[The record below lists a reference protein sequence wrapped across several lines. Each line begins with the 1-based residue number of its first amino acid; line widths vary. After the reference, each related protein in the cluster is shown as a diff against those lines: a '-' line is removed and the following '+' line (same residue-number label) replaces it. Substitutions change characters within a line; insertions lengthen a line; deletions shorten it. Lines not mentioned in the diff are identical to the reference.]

1 MRRANPGGPP
11 VASYLSSWSIGVSE
25 LDMCL
30 RILAAAGFGM
40 VIGAER
46 EAAKKPA
53 GLRTHLLVSTA
64 AALLTTTSLIV
75 GEQLNMPGEALRVA
89 AGVVTG
95 IGFIGAGTIL
105 QTERSVVGLT
115 TAATVFMAAAIGIA
129 AGAACYYLALSAA
142 AITILSTW
150 VLLPLEHASGRN
162 LPDEV
167 AGPVKPPVIGGE
179 TSPRR
184 TRS

>member
-1 MRRANPGGPP
+1 M
-11 VASYLSSWSIGVSE
+11 SE
-25 LDMCL
+25 LDMCI

-46 EAAKKPA
+46 EAANKPA

-64 AALLTTTSLIV
+64 AALLTTTSLVV
-75 GEQLNMPGEALRVA
+75 GDKLNAPGEALRVA

-129 AGAACYYLALSAA
+129 AGTACYYLALCAA
-142 AITILSTW
+142 VITILSTW
-150 VLLPLEHASGRN
+150 VLLPIEHARGRN
-162 LPDEV
+162 LSSEV
-167 AGPVKPPVIGGE
+167 AAPVKSPKVGNE
-179 TSPRR
+179 TAPRQR
-184 TRS
+184 TRA

>member
-1 MRRANPGGPP
+1 M
-11 VASYLSSWSIGVSE
+11 SE

-46 EAAKKPA
+46 EAARKPA

-64 AALLTTTSLIV
+64 AALLTTTSLVV
-75 GEQLNMPGEALRVA
+75 GENLNAPGEALRVA

-105 QTERSVVGLT
+105 QTERSIIGLT

-129 AGAACYYLALSAA
+129 AGTGCYYLALSAV

-162 LPDEV
+162 LSGEV
-167 AGPVKPPVIGGE
+167 DGAVKPPRVAGE
-179 TSPRR
+179 TSPRQR